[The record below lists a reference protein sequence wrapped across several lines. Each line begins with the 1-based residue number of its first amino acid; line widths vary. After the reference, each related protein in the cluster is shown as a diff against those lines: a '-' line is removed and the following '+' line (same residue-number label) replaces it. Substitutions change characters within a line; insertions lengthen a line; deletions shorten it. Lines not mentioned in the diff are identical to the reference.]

1 MQRISSASS
10 STLCVS
16 KELPPVGVPCR
27 ATKQQM
33 FVSFCAG
40 VGLGMAF
47 TVFWR
52 MYVHARGEAAVRIL
66 EGGKGVN

>member
-1 MQRISSASS
+1 MAIDTA
-10 STLCVS
+10 TTCATAPT
-16 KELPPVGVPCR
+16 PPPPCR